1 MAELAHDELMAAAP
15 PQPAARLAPRQW
27 QSTAELAV
35 VIPVLNE
42 CDNVA
47 LMVERLTRALADIRW
62 EAIFVDDDSP
72 DGTADVVRA
81 LARLQGNVR
90 CVQRLGRRG
99 LASACIE
106 GILSSAAPYIAVM
119 DGDLQHDE
127 ALLPQM
133 LAQIKAERLDVV
145 VASRYIE
152 AGSVGEWQR
161 VAGEVFVDRKC
172 AAAGRRDADE
182 SGHRAVEPRDEV
194 DVVSVERVVQ
204 AAGAVD

>member
-1 MAELAHDELMAAAP
+1 MAELACDEPVAMASSEPAAAI
-15 PQPAARLAPRQW
+15 APRQW
-27 QSTAELAV
+27 PSTAELAV

-47 LMVERLTRALADIRW
+47 LMVERLTRALAGIRW

-81 LARLQGNVR
+81 LARLQSNIR
-90 CVQRLGRRG
+90 CVQRLARRG

-106 GILSSAAPYIAVM
+106 GILSSAAPYVAVM

-133 LAQIKAERLDVV
+133 LAKIKAERLDVV

-152 AGSVGEWQR
+152 AGSVGEWQHSR
-161 VAGEVFVDRKC
+161 IVISDVAGRLGRLVVKADLTDPMSGYFMMERNAFT
-172 AAAGRRDADE
+172 AAMR
-182 SGHRAVEPRDEV
+182 
-194 DVVSVERVVQ
+194 
-204 AAGAVD
+204 

>member
-1 MAELAHDELMAAAP
+1 MLVDEGAGGGP
-15 PQPAARLAPRQW
+15 
-27 QSTAELAV
+27 
-35 VIPVLNE
+35 
-42 CDNVA
+42 
-47 LMVERLTRALADIRW
+47 
-62 EAIFVDDDSP
+62 
-72 DGTADVVRA
+72 ADVVRA
-81 LARLQGNVR
+81 LARLQGNIR

-145 VASRYIE
+145 VASRYTE

-161 VAGEVFVDRKC
+161 SPVVISDVP
-172 AAAGRRDADE
+172 GRLGPPGVNA
-182 SGHRAVEPRDEV
+182 H
-194 DVVSVERVVQ
+194 
-204 AAGAVD
+204 